1 MIIFLI
7 TNNYKVKC
15 SDQYNIFRRFLRSF
29 LMTYFYVVILE
40 SHEEG
45 EESFGRD
52 PKSLQQIPL
61 LEDPANGK

>member
-1 MIIFLI
+1 
-7 TNNYKVKC
+7 
-15 SDQYNIFRRFLRSF
+15 
-29 LMTYFYVVILE
+29 MTYFYVVILE

-45 EESFGRD
+45 EESLWRD